1 MGVKVFI
8 SCDME
13 GVCGTFSWK
22 DFDANKERY
31 RTLMTEE
38 LRAAVRGL
46 SGSRV
51 PVKAIV
57 ANDAHGFGDNIHADL
72 LPAKVH
78 LVRGSPR
85 GLGMMEGID
94 RDTDVAF
101 FLGYH
106 GAAGT
111 AASLMDHTY
120 ASSSIYRIVV
130 NGIEMSES
138 TINGGIAAD
147 FGVPVGLISGDQATI
162 TQAKRFFGPK
172 TEYVVTK
179 QGISRF
185 SAQMRPVEQVRE
197 ELTRKALQAASRVGA
212 LKPLRTKRPISVVV
226 DLVDTLRTDLVSC
239 AAQFER
245 TGGRQVSFRARN
257 YVALYRKLRL
267 LLMLAARAKDLH
279 LGLNEVGRFVNRPYR
294 FVGTTHELSCLLIYG
309 RS

>member
-1 MGVKVFI
+1 MKVFI

-38 LRAAVRGL
+38 LRAVVRGL
-46 SGSRV
+46 LESRV
-51 PVKAIV
+51 PIKAII

-85 GLGMMEGID
+85 RLGMMEGID
-94 RDTDVAF
+94 RATDVAF

-106 GAAGT
+106 GGAGT
-111 AASLMDHTY
+111 AAALMDHTY
-120 ASSSIYRIVV
+120 ASSSIYRIAI
-130 NGIEMSES
+130 NGVEMSES
-138 TINGGIAAD
+138 TINAGIAAD

-162 TQAKRFFGPK
+162 TQAKKFFGPK

-185 SAQMRPVEQVRE
+185 AAQMRPVEEVRE
-197 ELTRKALQAASRVGA
+197 ELTRKALRAVSRVRA
-212 LKPLRTKRPISVVV
+212 LKPRRTRRPIRAVV
-226 DLVDTLRTDLVSC
+226 DLVDTLRADLVSS
-239 AAQFER
+239 AAEFER
-245 TGGRQVSFRARN
+245 TGGRQISFRARD
-257 YVALYRKLRL
+257 YVSFYRKLRL
-267 LLMLAARAKDLH
+267 LLMLAARAKD
-279 LGLNEVGRFVNRPYR
+279 Y
-294 FVGTTHELSCLLIYG
+294 T
-309 RS
+309 